1 MAKRKGRR
9 DRPLRIEA
17 IRVELSE
24 ESGGVGELGDE
35 WVKFLAKT
43 VNRLVE
49 IGELVNVNGR
59 IEVNPKRGDK

>member
-17 IRVELSE
+17 IPVESTE
-24 ESGGVGELGDE
+24 ESGEVEELGEE
-35 WVKFLAKT
+35 WVKFLAKA

>member
-1 MAKRKGRR
+1 MAKHKGRR

-17 IRVELSE
+17 IRVEL
-24 ESGGVGELGDE
+24 ESGEVGELGEE

-49 IGELVNVNGR
+49 IGELVNVNGK